1 MCNACVQARG
11 RTNWGLRLLLHPKT
25 RDQSHLSDVV
35 HVEATGLGSWNVGYP
50 EKWDISIRSD

>member
-1 MCNACVQARG
+1 MQARG